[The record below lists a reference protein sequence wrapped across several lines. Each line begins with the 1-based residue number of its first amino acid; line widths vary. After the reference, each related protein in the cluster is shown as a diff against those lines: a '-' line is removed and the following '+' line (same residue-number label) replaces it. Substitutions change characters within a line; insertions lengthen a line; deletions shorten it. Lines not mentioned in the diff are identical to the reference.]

1 MVGHLLASL
10 VVQRVK
16 HLTTMRE
23 TWVWS
28 LSGEESPREGNGN
41 PLQYSCLENPMDEE
55 VWWATVHGVTKSW
68 TRLSDFNSLA
78 IIILNSFLG
87 RLPIFSSLFFFFLV
101 GFYHVPSPA
110 EYFSAFSICL
120 DCCVWGTLSAGSK
133 FVVPLNCSVFSL

>member
-1 MVGHLLASL
+1 M
-10 VVQRVK
+10 
-16 HLTTMRE
+16 
-23 TWVWS
+23 
-28 LSGEESPREGNGN
+28 N
-41 PLQYSCLENPMDEE
+41 EE

-87 RLPIFSSLFFFFLV
+87 RLPIFSSLFFLV

-120 DCCVWGTLSAGSK
+120 DCYVCGGLSVGWK
-133 FVVPLNCSVFSL
+133 FVVPLFVEVAPYGWG